1 MRSGAG
7 RKNAGSASER
17 YSMSRN
23 TTKRYK
29 YGRRPEEEDA
39 EESQTPAAARRLPFE
54 APEEYK
60 RFAAFLNTSPHSV
73 REAYRNYCAAG
84 GKVAK
89 KDPPSNWYTLYHGE
103 YAAFRKTDQ
112 RLMAIERAGKMHGR
126 FVDWEAVEAIVNQA
140 IDEGKLEQGLY
151 RGEFG
156 EVMTVMKVVEVA
168 FMSLAINQKGE
179 PLPGVKTW

>member
-1 MRSGAG
+1 
-7 RKNAGSASER
+7 
-17 YSMSRN
+17 MSRI

-29 YGRRPEEEDA
+29 YGRRPMDEDGEEGKM
-39 EESQTPAAARRLPFE
+39 PARARRLPFE
-54 APEEYK
+54 SSEEYK
-60 RFAAFLNTSPHSV
+60 RFMFFLSTSPHSV
-73 REAYRNYCAAG
+73 REAYKNYCAAG
-84 GKVAK
+84 GKTAK

-126 FVDWEAVEAIVNQA
+126 FVDWEAVETIVNQA
-140 IDEGKLEQGLY
+140 IDEGELDPGLY

-168 FMSLAINQKGE
+168 FMSLAIGRDGE
-179 PLPGVKTW
+179 PLPGVKTWEERLKEGEKA